1 MIIEEKRNT
10 SFNNTSTLTNVIQNL
25 VLENRE
31 KLNVSGVN
39 DVLSFDDQ
47 VVIMETELGL
57 LTIKGENLKINKL
70 SIDTSEVIVE
80 GRINNLTYSD
90 HQTKTEGGIFGKIWW
105 FFMAGNQTYLFIVF
119 TIVGIIIGV
128 LFDIFRILRKSFK
141 TKDIVTYMEDILFW
155 ILTGIIILFSM
166 YKFSNGEL
174 RFFMIIGIIMGTLM
188 YMITFSRYVIKISVF
203 IIKIIKTII
212 VYPVKVVEKILKKI
226 IIRPIFIIC
235 INFKKKFINFVKKN
249 KKNRGI
255 FVKKEKYNNI

>member
-1 MIIEEKRNT
+1 
-10 SFNNTSTLTNVIQNL
+10 
-25 VLENRE
+25 
-31 KLNVSGVN
+31 
-39 DVLSFDDQ
+39 
-47 VVIMETELGL
+47 
-57 LTIKGENLKINKL
+57 
-70 SIDTSEVIVE
+70 
-80 GRINNLTYSD
+80 
-90 HQTKTEGGIFGKIWW
+90 
-105 FFMAGNQTYLFIVF
+105 MAGNQTYLFIVF
-119 TIVGIIIGV
+119 TIVGIIIGI

-141 TKDIVTYMEDILFW
+141 TKDIVTYIEDIIFW
-155 ILTGIIILFSM
+155 VLTGIIILFSM

-235 INFKKKFINFVKKN
+235 INFKKNFINFVKKN